1 MKRLAIFLLIA
12 LPLVVAGQEDYVML
26 KGRVTSG
33 GKGVPYATLQLM
45 GTSTGVSCNGDGKV
59 LLGDVLDRAFYF
71 DSVFHFRSL
80 LTLLIVRLNLR
91 M

>member
-33 GKGVPYATLQLM
+33 GRGVPYATLQLM
-45 GTSTGVSCNGDGKV
+45 GTSTGVSCNDAGEYELKV
-59 LLGDVLDRAFYF
+59 LWFNDCLCDTEYELVEEYEQLWQGL
-71 DSVFHFRSL
+71 
-80 LTLLIVRLNLR
+80 
-91 M
+91 